1 MASGSSGK
9 STTETSTPSGSSLP
23 RKKLVATC
31 DLCKI
36 KMQLVADL
44 LLLSSDSRP
53 VHTES
58 LSVFGESF
66 EKCRDTIIART
77 KGLSILT
84 HDVQSQLNMGRFT
97 EVGDIL
103 GEMGDLVVSLTECS
117 AHAAYLAAVEMPG
130 AQPASPGLVD
140 RYKVTR
146 CKHEVEHGC
155 GILKATPLAD
165 LSPQLLLEVS
175 QNMSKNLKFLT
186 DACVLASEKSKDR
199 FAKEQ
204 FKLSVKCMSTS
215 ASALLACVR
224 EVKTSPSELTRNRG
238 VNGSLLGDN
247 QFGKQRTSWDHVGQ
261 SSTESLDA
269 FTSSPLQ
276 MINVRTSKSGRVYSP
291 GVLLG
296 NWFEDVCL
304 EEESL
309 KDFLYKRENGELI
322 IQKSR
327 RLKDALYKKEQL
339 SISKDGFIHFG
350 DTVLFMNLDVT
361 RLPEEKAFIMGG
373 NLSLA
378 VNPDIST
385 LYTGDNLSAPCDLSA
400 ISHVNPVGRNAFRI
414 LSLEGEAMGEPV
426 RFGQNFGLGTAGGF
440 QDKML
445 FLASDS
451 RSFHNMAKKSSL
463 QPVFMTDELSY
474 LCAWQVTFL
483 DPQLR
488 LEYEGLPIP
497 ANTKV
502 VIVHSHT
509 NQALAVPRTF
519 WIRTYFGKECEVNC
533 HTYLDS
539 HKAEESKNHWVIVTG
554 NPSDESTTMLDRPK
568 PPSEETRA
576 QNGELGANSSE

>member
-1 MASGSSGK
+1 M
-9 STTETSTPSGSSLP
+9 
-23 RKKLVATC
+23 
-31 DLCKI
+31 DLCWETTSSESKG
-36 KMQLVADL
+36 DL
-44 LLLSSDSRP
+44 GTTL
-53 VHTES
+53 
-58 LSVFGESF
+58 
-66 EKCRDTIIART
+66 A
-77 KGLSILT
+77 
-84 HDVQSQLNMGRFT
+84 SQL
-97 EVGDIL
+97 
-103 GEMGDLVVSLTECS
+103 
-117 AHAAYLAAVEMPG
+117 G
-130 AQPASPGLVD
+130 AP
-140 RYKVTR
+140 
-146 CKHEVEHGC
+146 
-155 GILKATPLAD
+155 
-165 LSPQLLLEVS
+165 
-175 QNMSKNLKFLT
+175 
-186 DACVLASEKSKDR
+186 
-199 FAKEQ
+199 
-204 FKLSVKCMSTS
+204 
-215 ASALLACVR
+215 
-224 EVKTSPSELTRNRG
+224 
-238 VNGSLLGDN
+238 
-247 QFGKQRTSWDHVGQ
+247 
-261 SSTESLDA
+261 
-269 FTSSPLQ
+269 TSSPLQ

-361 RLPEEKAFIMGG
+361 RLLEEKAFIMGG

-554 NPSDESTTMLDRPK
+554 NPSDESTTIKIGPGGGGRGGGKKHDVDDDEEEEEEENKEEIQESTRDPGGGVVLLTYLSAILKK
-568 PPSEETRA
+568 PEGQSIFLEDLITVFPDGLRSRI
-576 QNGELGANSSE
+576 SSVLQQFYIV

>member
-224 EVKTSPSELTRNRG
+224 EVKTSPSELTRNR
-238 VNGSLLGDN
+238 
-247 QFGKQRTSWDHVGQ
+247 
-261 SSTESLDA
+261 LDA